1 MKRGTKEDIQ
11 ILTAIG
17 MLISGVLLCYLG
29 FFRSG
34 DGSIHES
41 VLWYFAQC
49 LIWAGS
55 IFGISIY
62 VRGKVESYL
71 KNFNP
76 GADRK
81 NDNKE
86 EQNDGKQ
93 HQ

>member
-1 MKRGTKEDIQ
+1 MKRGTKEDLQ
-11 ILTAIG
+11 IFTAIG
-17 MLISGVLLCYLG
+17 MLVSGVVLCYLG
-29 FFRSG
+29 FFRSR

-71 KNFNP
+71 KNFNI
-76 GADRK
+76 GENR
-81 NDNKE
+81 KE
-86 EQNDGKQ
+86 EETKGGK
-93 HQ
+93 